1 MSPSFSLRLRLRL
14 RLSQSVSVSQT
25 QSQSVSV
32 VQHLEGPG
40 DLNGQLGIFIGESG
54 GCFDEEGVDLATGGR
69 DGGVNADAGR
79 DDDVVKEFLYTH
91 G

>member
-1 MSPSFSLRLRLRL
+1 MSPSFSLRL

-54 GCFDEEGVDLATGGR
+54 GCFDEEGVDLAPGGR

>member
-1 MSPSFSLRLRLRL
+1 MSPSFSLRLR
-14 RLSQSVSVSQT
+14 QSVSVSVSLSLSQT

-54 GCFDEEGVDLATGGR
+54 GCFDEEGVDLAPGGR